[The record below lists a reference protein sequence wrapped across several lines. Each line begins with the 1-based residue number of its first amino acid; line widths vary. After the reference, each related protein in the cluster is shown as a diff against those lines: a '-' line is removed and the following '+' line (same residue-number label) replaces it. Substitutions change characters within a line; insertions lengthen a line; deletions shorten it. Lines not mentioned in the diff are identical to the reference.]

1 MQKHSSCKCACPL
14 NGFSRGRRLFITYLC
29 GMETNLISILKSF
42 LLLPSPSSVL
52 TIMEL
57 LNKDF
62 EHFFSSLKKD
72 EIATVCQPLF
82 DYQRKVTWKKWSK
95 FVLGFVIIYFLN
107 LWSENVNWFFT
118 ALGRILLIQ
127 ILPMWNWS
135 KLYNAKCLI
144 DRPIVNDNY
153 IKPITNN
160 YPGDIDNCLLC
171 ESIGKYLDCSINF
184 IFKCMPTFRLYT
196 NCIEYFFLDFGK

>member
-1 MQKHSSCKCACPL
+1 
-14 NGFSRGRRLFITYLC
+14 
-29 GMETNLISILKSF
+29 
-42 LLLPSPSSVL
+42 
-52 TIMEL
+52 MEL

-62 EHFFSSLKKD
+62 EHFFSALKKD

-82 DYQRKVTWKKWSK
+82 AYQRKVTWKKWSK
-95 FVLGFVIIYFLN
+95 FVLCFVIIYFLI

-135 KLYNAKCLI
+135 KMYNAKCLI

-153 IKPITNN
+153 VKPISNN

-171 ESIGKYLDCSINF
+171 ESIGKYLD
-184 IFKCMPTFRLYT
+184 
-196 NCIEYFFLDFGK
+196 